1 MPKQPSVELTPARPS
16 MAGRKLHNEQ
26 ARYACCFA
34 LQADFYRDAILNI
47 LMDFKKNPDTDF
59 KNIDDLNE
67 DEAAGEAA
75 ALREG
80 INYHDHL
87 YYVKD
92 APRISDAK
100 YDKLLK
106 RLEDLEDAH
115 PKLKTD
121 DSPTQRVGAEPVSEL
136 EKVEH
141 SAPLL
146 SLQATLEA
154 DAVKR
159 LLDRAREAADS
170 RSTDLV
176 LEPKFDGLSVEVI
189 YREGKFE
196 RGATRGNGRVGED
209 ISRNLKT
216 VHTLPLSLQG
226 DELPDRLAV
235 RGEVYMPLDGFTR
248 LNKQRVESGR
258 NPFANP
264 RNAAAGLMRQYESRN
279 VAGKPLAIFFY
290 EILAADGD
298 LPDSHEKVLRQLRDW
313 GLRVTPLNKTASSF
327 KEIEKYHRK
336 LVGRR
341 DDLDYEIDGIV
352 IKVDDRELRETLGTR
367 DRNPRWALAWKFEPR
382 EESTLVEDI
391 VVQVGRTGILT
402 PVALLQPVDV
412 GGVTVSRATL
422 HNEREARRKD
432 IRIGDRVKIIRAG
445 DVIPE
450 IAERIK
456 RPGRKRGDRFEM
468 PGQCPVCDAAITRE
482 GAYHIY
488 SAGLACPAQ
497 LRGRIRHFAS
507 REAMDIDHL
516 GEDAADQLVTRGL
529 VENLADLY
537 QLKKNDLESLEGYAE
552 KSAGKLHDA
561 IQDAKSAR
569 LDRFLYALGIAH
581 VGHRVARQL
590 AGEFGTLDRLM
601 KADRER
607 LQKIP
612 DIGAEIAAATAD
624 FFADKDNRRI
634 LQRLHRAGLEIG
646 EMPAR
651 DSQPLKGKTFVF
663 SGALHDFT
671 RSEARE
677 QVEALGGRA
686 TSSIS
691 GETDYLVLGDS
702 PGSKRDEAEEQG
714 VDCID
719 EDAFKRLLER

>member
-1 MPKQPSVELTPARPS
+1 
-16 MAGRKLHNEQ
+16 
-26 ARYACCFA
+26 
-34 LQADFYRDAILNI
+34 
-47 LMDFKKNPDTDF
+47 MDFKKNPDTDF
-59 KNIDDLNE
+59 KDIDGLDR
-67 DEAAGEAA
+67 DEAAEEAA
-75 ALREG
+75 ALREA

-92 APRISDAK
+92 APKISDAK
-100 YDKLLK
+100 YDQLLK
-106 RLEDLEDAH
+106 RLEDLEDAY

-121 DSPTQRVGAEPVSEL
+121 DSPTQRVGADPVSKL

-146 SLQATLEA
+146 SLQATLEN
-154 DAVKR
+154 DDVKR
-159 LLDRAREAADS
+159 FLDHVREAADS
-170 RSTDLV
+170 RSTNLV

-189 YREGKFE
+189 YRRGKFE
-196 RGATRGNGRVGED
+196 RGVTRGNGRVGED
-209 ISRNLKT
+209 ISRTLKT

-226 DELPDRLAV
+226 GDRLPDELAV
-235 RGEVYMPLDGFTR
+235 RGEVYMPLDGFTQ
-248 LNKQRVESGR
+248 LNKQRVENGQD
-258 NPFANP
+258 PFANP

-279 VAGKPLAIFFY
+279 VAGKPLAVFFY
-290 EILAADGD
+290 EILSSDGD
-298 LPDSHEKVLRQLRDW
+298 IPGSHQKVLKQLRDW
-313 GLRVTPLNKTASSF
+313 GLRVTPLNKTASRF
-327 KEIEKYHRK
+327 KEVKQYHGR
-336 LVGRR
+336 LAERR

-352 IKVDDRELRETLGTR
+352 IKVDDRKLRETLGTR

-382 EESTLVEDI
+382 EETTLVEDI

-432 IRIGDRVKIIRAG
+432 IRIGDRVKILRAG

-450 IAERIK
+450 IAERVK
-456 RPGRKRGDRFEM
+456 RPGKKRGERFRM
-468 PGQCPVCDAAITRE
+468 PDQCPVCEAWITRE
-482 GAYHIY
+482 GAYHIC

-497 LRGRIRHFAS
+497 LRGRLRHFAS

-516 GEDAADQLVTRGL
+516 GEEAADQLVQRGL

-537 QLKKNDLESLEGYAE
+537 RLDKSDLESLEGYAK
-552 KSAGKLHDA
+552 KSASKLHDA
-561 IQDAKSAR
+561 IQGAKSAR

-581 VGHRVARQL
+581 VGRRVARQL
-590 AGEFGTLDRLM
+590 AGEFGSLDKLM

-607 LQKIP
+607 LEKIA
-612 DIGAEIAAATAD
+612 DIGSEIAGATAD
-624 FFADKDNRRI
+624 FFADQDNRKV
-634 LQRLHRAGLEIG
+634 LQRLRRAGVEI
-646 EMPAR
+646 EKMPAR
-651 DSQPLKGKTFVF
+651 NRQPLKNKTFVF
-663 SGALHDFT
+663 SGALDDFT

-691 GETDYLVLGDS
+691 GETDYLVLGDN